1 MAYSSPTCPIC
12 DTDIQDPSQEE
23 CGKCGWIL
31 ITESS
36 LDPKT
41 YNLLIDWAIRRYARV
56 QELESRGKYNQD
68 RLNHRLN
75 SQRNDIDFLRQQIEK
90 IWTHLKSEPIAH
102 FQDIQPLNITNAVTI
117 NDDCLPEITEEEYS
131 ITAKSFNFANTTNM
145 IEPDNKS
152 RSIAKS
158 SRVNNEFTE
167 IISDYLYKPIEFAAH
182 YKIIT
187 VNITKDSIDSNRRKE
202 EKVVILEENNRGNYW
217 IFEVDSFI
225 YLVPVPDKYIN
236 QHSYS
241 STSMMFEGSNY
252 TPDYQKIQLVKPAI
266 LSIDPNT
273 NPQTWRL
280 QQQGELVFL

>member
-12 DTDIQDPSQEE
+12 DTDIQDPSLEE

-90 IWTHLKSEPIAH
+90 IWIHLKSEPIAH
-102 FQDIQPLNITNAVTI
+102 SQDAQVLATTNIIKI
-117 NDDCLPEITEEEYS
+117 NDDFFPEITEEEYS
-131 ITAKSFNFANTTNM
+131 ITANSSNLVSTTN
-145 IEPDNKS
+145 IIDLDNKFHA
-152 RSIAKS
+152 IAKS
-158 SRVNNEFTE
+158 ISVANGFTE
-167 IISDYLYKPIEFAAH
+167 IVSDYFHKPIEFAVQ
-182 YKIIT
+182 YKTIT

-202 EKVVILEENNRGNYW
+202 EKIVILEENNRGNYW
-217 IFEVDSFI
+217 LFEVDSFI

-266 LSIDPNT
+266 VSIDPNT

-280 QQQGELVFL
+280 QQRGELVFL